1 LEAKLLTAVEEERQR
16 LGRDLHDELSQRLL
30 GIALMTRT
38 LAKEGKSRS
47 ALDREKIR
55 TIGDLLSE
63 AVAVARNLSRGLHP
77 LTLTKEG
84 LPAALAELAER
95 VPKGVQFSLPKS
107 KRLNLDQA
115 VALHVYRI
123 AEEGLANALKHS
135 KATKITIELQMLSVR
150 KARLLSVTTAKVFGG
165 AAASKAWDSKT

>member
-1 LEAKLLTAVEEERQR
+1 MLTAVEEERQR

-95 VPKGVQFSLPKS
+95 VPKEVQFSLPKS

-150 KARLLSVTTAKVFGG
+150 KAALTIGDNGKGFRRSSGFEGMH
-165 AAASKAWDSKT
+165 SKT